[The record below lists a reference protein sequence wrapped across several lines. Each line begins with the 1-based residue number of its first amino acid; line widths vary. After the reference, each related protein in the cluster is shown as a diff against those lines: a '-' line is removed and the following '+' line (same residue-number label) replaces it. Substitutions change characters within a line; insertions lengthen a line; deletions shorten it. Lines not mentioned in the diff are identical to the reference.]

1 MAASTTTRIWR
12 ESRIVDA
19 ACVRRWLE
27 VAAARIESERHY
39 LTQLDAAIG
48 DADHGINMHR
58 GFGAV
63 LTRLSTL
70 DGVSPGELMTQA
82 GRTFVSIVGGA
93 AGPLYGTA
101 FVQAGQALG
110 ADGAFGPRRLLE
122 AIRASLRGVQ
132 RVGAA
137 VEGDKTMVDAL
148 APGLAAFEA
157 GLRHGTLEAAVRG
170 ASVIRTR
177 APPPPHCCSPR
188 WRTPCSRS
196 APTGCPPTS
205 RYPWERSMTGEPTMI
220 QSVGRAARI
229 LKALGSEQARL
240 GVTELAERLGLAKAT
255 VYGLLRTLA
264 AHQFVEQ
271 DLETG
276 KYRLGPA
283 LLQLG
288 NAFLDNHE
296 LRARSL
302 LWAESLASRAREAVL
317 VGVLYGPNVLVVHH
331 VFRPDD
337 SVQILEVGASIPWH
351 ACALGKAM
359 VAFLDPAAR
368 KEVLG
373 QELARIARDGIAI
386 EDQEAIIGEAG
397 IAALLFDNHGAVVGA
412 MGLAGPV
419 EHLLPSG
426 AAADVLAA
434 VKEAARGLAR
444 ELGAGRLS
452 LPAAEA

>member
-93 AGPLYGTA
+93 A

-157 GLRHGTLEAAVRG
+157 GLRHGTLEGAVRG
-170 ASVIRTR
+170 ARV
-177 APPPPHCCSPR
+177 
-188 WRTPCSRS
+188 
-196 APTGCPPTS
+196 
-205 RYPWERSMTGEPTMI
+205 
-220 QSVGRAARI
+220 AA
-229 LKALGSEQARL
+229 
-240 GVTELAERLGLAKAT
+240 
-255 VYGLLRTLA
+255 
-264 AHQFVEQ
+264 
-271 DLETG
+271 
-276 KYRLGPA
+276 
-283 LLQLG
+283 
-288 NAFLDNHE
+288 
-296 LRARSL
+296 
-302 LWAESLASRAREAVL
+302 
-317 VGVLYGPNVLVVHH
+317 
-331 VFRPDD
+331 
-337 SVQILEVGASIPWH
+337 
-351 ACALGKAM
+351 M
-359 VAFLDPAAR
+359 
-368 KEVLG
+368 
-373 QELARIARDGIAI
+373 
-386 EDQEAIIGEAG
+386 
-397 IAALLFDNHGAVVGA
+397 
-412 MGLAGPV
+412 
-419 EHLLPSG
+419 
-426 AAADVLAA
+426 
-434 VKEAARGLAR
+434 
-444 ELGAGRLS
+444 
-452 LPAAEA
+452 